1 MKNIFFCFFF
11 ARAITSCTSLSEQ
24 TTRLPPDVFTEK
36 TDTSLRNENGI
47 WMLSGQ
53 KYNGYIV
60 EKDSNILVAK
70 LPIIDGKENG
80 LALGWYKNGK
90 KRYELNFLHGNR
102 DGTHKGWHPN
112 DTLSFSYFFHEDKY
126 EGEQNT
132 YFPSGHR
139 FQCLNY
145 VNGYEDG
152 KQKSWNDSLRVI
164 NNFTVKNGKLYGV
177 IGRYDC
183 MSVIK
188 K

>member
-1 MKNIFFCFFF
+1 MKNLIISSFLTLFI
-11 ARAITSCTSLSEQ
+11 ASCTSSPHQ
-24 TTRLPPDVFTEK
+24 ATRLPPDVFTEK
-36 TDTSLRNENGI
+36 TDTALHNQNGTWILRG
-47 WMLSGQ
+47 G
-53 KYNGYIV
+53 KYNGYII
-60 EKDSNILVAK
+60 EKDSGVLVAK

-80 LALGWYKNGK
+80 VALGWYKNGK
-90 KRYELNFLHGNR
+90 KRYELNFLNGNR
-102 DGTHKGWHPN
+102 EGTHKGWHPN

-132 YFPSGHR
+132 YFPSGNRWQSLH
-139 FQCLNY
+139 Y
-145 VNGYEDG
+145 VNGYEEG
-152 KQKSWNDSLRVI
+152 KQKSWNDSLRVV